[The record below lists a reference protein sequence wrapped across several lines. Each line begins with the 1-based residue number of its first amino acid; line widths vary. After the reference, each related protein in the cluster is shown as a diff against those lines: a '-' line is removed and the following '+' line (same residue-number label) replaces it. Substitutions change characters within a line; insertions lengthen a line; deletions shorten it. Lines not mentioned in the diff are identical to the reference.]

1 MAFAGVCE
9 GSSPSLPDSAM
20 RRISISSL
28 NRAAVRKVESMEP
41 AQLAKLKAFALVLM
55 LPGLAGLI
63 VSAMISVHYLD
74 TMPRWPSPRELRM
87 APRNI
92 HGVVVYQTD
101 KEDRNLD
108 LIEYSSV
115 GVFLAGLGLGLTY
128 LEKWGARQMRE
139 TEDQEDMT
147 EDFG

>member
-1 MAFAGVCE
+1 
-9 GSSPSLPDSAM
+9 
-20 RRISISSL
+20 
-28 NRAAVRKVESMEP
+28 
-41 AQLAKLKAFALVLM
+41 
-55 LPGLAGLI
+55 
-63 VSAMISVHYLD
+63 
-74 TMPRWPSPRELRM
+74 M